1 MLKLLFNIKLLVS
14 IQLDVMSV
22 RSVVLAN
29 SSNHQLLVSL
39 PFAVMSVMSIVLA
52 NLTKHLV
59 LLHLSVPVMQV
70 ILSFVIPPVSPFLIL
85 LLIVSQINVL
95 VNSLMWTGN
104 VLTNDLLV
112 IRTVTSMIL
121 QNHLVLW
128 IWWPYIF
135 MNLFFYLYFIITFA
149 ITMLIIFS
157 KAISA
162 VITFLQVSF

>member
-1 MLKLLFNIKLLVS
+1 MLKLLFNIKLLVPV
-14 IQLDVMSV
+14 QLDVMSV
-22 RSVVLAN
+22 RSV
-29 SSNHQLLVSL
+29 
-39 PFAVMSVMSIVLA
+39 VLA

-104 VLTNDLLV
+104 VLTIDLLV